1 LQQLLEK
8 IKGTREERIISTLM
22 LRSLRKA
29 RYTSSNLGHFGLAAK
44 YYCHFTSPIRRYPDL
59 IIHRIIKEDIHGK
72 LTGKRIAEL
81 NSKLEQ
87 LADHCSVR
95 ERVAEEAER
104 DVEDLKK
111 AEFMLDKIGEE
122 FEGIVSSVTSFG
134 MFVELENT
142 VEGLIRISN
151 IDDDYYIF
159 DEKHYSLIGERSK
172 RTFKIGDTLKVRV
185 DNVDMSNRSID
196 FVLA

>member
-1 LQQLLEK
+1 VEK

-59 IIHRIIKEDIHGK
+59 IIHRIIKEGIHGK
-72 LTGKRIAEL
+72 LVGKRLAEL
-81 NSKLEQ
+81 HGKLEQ
-87 LADHCSVR
+87 MADHCSIR

-111 AEFMLDKIGEE
+111 AEFMKDKVGME
-122 FEGIVSSVTSFG
+122 FEGIISSVTSFG

-151 IDDDYYIF
+151 IDDDYYTF
-159 DEKHYSLIGERSK
+159 DEKHYTLIGERSK
-172 RTFKIGDTLKVRV
+172 RTFRIGDVLKIRV
-185 DNVDMSNRSID
+185 DKVDIPNRNID
-196 FVLA
+196 FMLV

>member
-1 LQQLLEK
+1 LVEK

-59 IIHRIIKEDIHGK
+59 IIHRIIKEGLQGK
-72 LTGKRIAEL
+72 LVGKRLEEL
-81 NSKLEQ
+81 HSKLEQ
-87 LADHCSVR
+87 MADHCSIR

-111 AEFMLDKIGEE
+111 AEFMKERVGLE
-122 FEGIVSSVTSFG
+122 FEGIISSVTSFG

-142 VEGLIRISN
+142 VEGLVRISN
-151 IDDDYYIF
+151 IDDDYYAF
-159 DEKHYSLIGERSK
+159 DEKHYCLTGERSK
-172 RTFKIGDTLKVRV
+172 KTFRIGDAVKIRV
-185 DNVDMSNRSID
+185 DKVDVTNRNID
-196 FVLA
+196 FALI